1 MAAAQAEQLPEA
13 RLQPGESRGG
23 GRVRVQAEEVKE
35 AGWILRHIK
44 GLRML
49 AQCKYSVF
57 HQLADVGWIGFAVC
71 QILLK
76 QMGSGA
82 SGQKWLSN

>member
-57 HQLADVGWIGFAVC
+57 HQLADVGWIGSYLGSSAVC
-71 QILLK
+71 QILLR
-76 QMGSGA
+76 QMGF
-82 SGQKWLSN
+82 GQK